1 MQQQLIYSANI
12 DTNLWQTADDRVMGG
27 VSVARISPGKHE
39 DQACHCL
46 SGEVSL
52 ENRGGFIQ
60 MKWPFEPSFNASAF
74 EGIFIRVWGNN
85 EVYNVHLRTSQLWLP
100 WQSFRSSFV
109 AKPQWQTLYLPFS
122 SFENY
127 KTPVSLD
134 PTAIKK
140 LAIVAIGKVF
150 YADVCISEMGF
161 YSDNKPKNSLID

>member
-1 MQQQLIYSANI
+1 MPNHIIYSANN

-27 VSVARISPGKHE
+27 VSIAKISPGKHDE
-39 DQACHCL
+39 QACQCL

-60 MKWPFEPSFNASAF
+60 MKWPFEPNFDASTFA
-74 EGIFIRVWGNN
+74 GVYIRVWGNN
-85 EVYNVHLRTSQLWLP
+85 ETYNVHIRTNQLWLP

-109 AKPQWQTLYLPFS
+109 AKPKWQTHYLPFS

-127 KTPVSLD
+127 KTFASLD
-134 PTAIKK
+134 PSAIKK

-150 YADVCISEMGF
+150 YADVCVSEMGF
-161 YSDNKPKNSLID
+161 YSDIV